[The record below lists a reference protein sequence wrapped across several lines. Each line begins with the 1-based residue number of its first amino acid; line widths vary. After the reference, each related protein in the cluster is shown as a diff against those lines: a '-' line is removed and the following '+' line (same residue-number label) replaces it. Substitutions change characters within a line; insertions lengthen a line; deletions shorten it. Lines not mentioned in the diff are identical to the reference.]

1 MSLNEQYS
9 KQEDSIRKSL
19 NLLES
24 KINSHRVDF
33 NNNPDNWGYVAD
45 LVHIEKS
52 LKDIIDF
59 IRTK

>member
-9 KQEDSIRKSL
+9 KEEDSIRKSL

-24 KINSHRVDF
+24 KVKSHRVDF
-33 NNNPDNWGYVAD
+33 NNNPNDWGYVSD